1 MKKIIPFAGLAI
13 CGIFGAYVV
22 YLGIRA
28 ICYGI
33 LAICSMVYGFNMPE
47 LATIFNIF

>member
-1 MKKIIPFAGLAI
+1 MKKILAFAGLAI
-13 CGIFGAYVV
+13 CGMI
-22 YLGIRA
+22 GIRA

>member
-1 MKKIIPFAGLAI
+1 MKKILPFVGLAI
-13 CGIFGAYVV
+13 CGMV
-22 YLGIRA
+22 GIRA

-33 LAICSMVYGFNMPE
+33 LAIYSMVYGFNMPE